1 MAWAVSLMRLRRPG
15 WRASARRFSGCAM
28 PCSTRIQCA
37 ECALRGHSYI
47 SSYQSGAFFLNLQGG
62 GVTDTSAGMY
72 ARTLVADI
80 RGVSAADPSARS
92 LTSPNWHAWVMSAQL
107 AGWVELHRSARSS
120 PSVTIMDLTAFCLLL
135 PEMIS
140 SGTCALEPG
149 RPWRPVPTASAR
161 NPPDG
166 PSPHRF

>member
-1 MAWAVSLMRLRRPG
+1 MAWAVSLMRLRRPR

-62 GVTDTSAGMY
+62 GVTDTSAGLY

-80 RGVSAADPSARS
+80 RGGFGRRPVGQELDQP
-92 LTSPNWHAWVMSAQL
+92 QL
-107 AGWVELHRSARSS
+107 ARVGDVRATGGLGRAAPQRTFLAVRDHHGFDGVLLA
-120 PSVTIMDLTAFCLLL
+120 PAGDDLV
-135 PEMIS
+135 
-140 SGTCALEPG
+140 
-149 RPWRPVPTASAR
+149 R
-161 NPPDG
+161 
-166 PSPHRF
+166 